1 MDGGNRL
8 RAFRFRRVSPTFDLM
23 KPRLPLQS
31 GLRAVRA
38 AFLLGA
44 LGTALWPAGSALAAP
59 GAAPGATPQP
69 QPLPEYR
76 AAEGARR
83 IEGKPS
89 TADAPLLETG
99 AVYEDAL
106 APGERVYRLSL
117 DAASSVYVSAVLHP
131 PAGTAAGYGDGLEV
145 EVMTTGGR
153 SCPGNPGRATF
164 GYDAVPLGAV
174 GQRLLAEDAEC
185 QAAGTYYA
193 KVTRSAAGKDSPR
206 AAWPVELQVR
216 REPAPAAGT
225 APTAA
230 PSVWPSAS
238 PVLPGTD
245 PVPRGGGTGFND
257 ARALGAGVWRDEL
270 RPGQTRF
277 YRVPLDWGQ
286 QLGVGAEIAKAR
298 MTKEYGSASDGLT
311 VALYSP
317 YRGPVDSKDTSYDGK
332 QAAVTLPRTAP
343 VAYGNRFADAAAVR
357 AVRVAGWYYVAV
369 TLGGKVGEFTQ
380 DAAAVPLTLRVEV
393 SGGGGR
399 GAGGAPA
406 YRESLADA
414 GFGVGE
420 AERDAAR
427 EGLTAPEAAAARE
440 DHRFAM
446 RVVAGAG
453 FGAGAVL
460 LLALGGWALLARR
473 SGR

>member
-1 MDGGNRL
+1 
-8 RAFRFRRVSPTFDLM
+8 M

-38 AFLLGA
+38 ALLAGA
-44 LGTALWPAGSALAAP
+44 LGAALWPAGNALAAP
-59 GAAPGATPQP
+59 GAAPRQ
-69 QPLPEYR
+69 LPEYR
-76 AAEGARR
+76 TADGARR

-89 TADAPLLETG
+89 TADAPLLEAG
-99 AVYEDAL
+99 AVYEDVL
-106 APGERVYRLSL
+106 APGERVYRLNL

-145 EVMTTGGR
+145 ELMTTAGR
-153 SCPGNPGRATF
+153 SCPGNPGRAAF

-206 AAWPVELQVR
+206 AAWPLELQVR

-230 PSVWPSAS
+230 PSAWPSAS

-257 ARALGAGVWRDEL
+257 ARALDAGVWRDEL

-277 YRVPLDWGQ
+277 YRVPLDWGR
-286 QLGVGAEIAKAR
+286 QLGIGAEIAKAR

-317 YRGPVDSKDTSYDGK
+317 YRGPVDSKDTPYDGK

-369 TLGGKVGEFTQ
+369 TLGGKVGEFTE

-393 SGGGGR
+393 TGGGAG
-399 GAGGAPA
+399 GGAPA
-406 YRESLADA
+406 YRESLAAA

-420 AERDAAR
+420 AERGAAR
-427 EGLTAPEAAAARE
+427 EGLTASEAAAARE

-453 FGAGAVL
+453 FGTGAVL
-460 LLALGGWALLARR
+460 SLVLGGWVLLARR
-473 SGR
+473 GRR